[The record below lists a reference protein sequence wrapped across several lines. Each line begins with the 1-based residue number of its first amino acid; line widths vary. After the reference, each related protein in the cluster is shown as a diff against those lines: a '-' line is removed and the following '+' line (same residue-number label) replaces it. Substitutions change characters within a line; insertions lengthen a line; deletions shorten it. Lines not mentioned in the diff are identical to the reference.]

1 MKALLSHQAGEPD
14 SLRLEDAAD
23 PVPAPDEIL
32 IRVIACGVNFPDVLM
47 VADKYQFRPP
57 RPFAPG
63 AEVSGVV
70 EQVGSEVTEFAVGD
84 RVMAICSWGGMAE
97 KLAISTT
104 KCVPMP
110 DAMPFDDA
118 AAFLL
123 TYGTAHYALS
133 VSGQLQGGQTLL
145 VLGAA
150 GGVGLAAV
158 ELGKAMGAR
167 VVAAVSS
174 EEKAAI
180 ARQAGA
186 DDVVI
191 YPRGPLDR
199 AAKRELTS
207 AFRAACAGGADVVAD
222 PVGGDYSEAA
232 LRAMRPGG
240 RFAVIGFA
248 AGIANI
254 PMNVLLFSE
263 ASIVAAAWGA
273 VVARNPEQYKAVAH
287 ALIDLYLNGKVRP
300 HISLKLPLDQA
311 AQALNILESRKAVGK
326 IVIKVAGDL
335 ADGL

>member
-1 MKALLSHQAGEPD
+1 MKALLSHEAGPPGT
-14 SLRLEDAAD
+14 LRLENVAD
-23 PVPAPDEIL
+23 PVPGADEIL

-63 AEVSGVV
+63 AEVAGIIES
-70 EQVGSEVTEFAVGD
+70 VGAAVGDFAVGD

-110 DAMPFDDA
+110 DGMPFDEA
-118 AAFLL
+118 SAFLL
-123 TYGTAHYALS
+123 TYGTAHYALA
-133 VSGQLQGGQTLL
+133 VSGELREGQTLL

-167 VVAAVSS
+167 VIAAVSS
-174 EEKAAI
+174 PEKAAI
-180 ARQAGA
+180 VRDAGA
-186 DDVVI
+186 NDVVI

-199 AAKRELTS
+199 TALRDLSKQFRE
-207 AFRAACAGGADVVAD
+207 ACRGGADVVAD

-240 RFAVIGFA
+240 KLAVIGFA
-248 AGIANI
+248 AGIGSI
-254 PMNVLLFSE
+254 PLNVLLFSE

-273 VVARNPEQYKAVAH
+273 VVAKDPARYKQVAGE
-287 ALIDLYLNGKVRP
+287 LIELYGKGLVRP
-300 HISLKLPLDQA
+300 RISLKLPLDRA
-311 AQALNILESRKAVGK
+311 GEALDLLEQRQAVGK
-326 IVIKVAGDL
+326 MVIDIAEG
-335 ADGL
+335 

>member
-1 MKALLSHQAGEPD
+1 MKALLSHQAGGPD
-14 SLRLEDAAD
+14 SLRLEEIAD
-23 PVPAPDEIL
+23 PVPASDEIL

-97 KLAISTT
+97 KLTISPT
-104 KCVPMP
+104 KCVLMS
-110 DAMPFDDA
+110 DAMPFDDGA
-118 AAFLL
+118 TFLL
-123 TYGTAHYALS
+123 TYGTAHYALA
-133 VSGQLQGGQTLL
+133 VSGQLQAGQTLL

-158 ELGKAMGAR
+158 ELGKAIGAR

-186 DDVVI
+186 DEVVI
-191 YPRGPLDR
+191 YPSGPLDR
-199 AAKRELTS
+199 AAKRELTA
-207 AFRAACAGGADVVAD
+207 AFCSACAGGADVVAD

-248 AGIANI
+248 AGVGSI

-263 ASIVAAAWGA
+263 ASVVAAAWGA
-273 VVARNPEQYKAVAH
+273 VVAKNPAQYKSVARE
-287 ALIDLYLNGKVRP
+287 LIDLYQKGLVRP
-300 HISLKLPLDQA
+300 HISQKFPLGLAGEALKVM
-311 AQALNILESRKAVGK
+311 EGRKALGK
-326 IVIKVAGDL
+326 IVIEVAD
-335 ADGL
+335 